1 VGVRRSREAGR
12 RRRCRFNALVL
23 TREGRRPDEALQ
35 EDEAGGSELVLA
47 QWEGSMTR
55 HGAW

>member
-12 RRRCRFNALVL
+12 RQWCKFNALVL

-35 EDEAGGSELVLA
+35 EDEAGVAS
-47 QWEGSMTR
+47 SS
-55 HGAW
+55 